1 MFTGII
7 EILGTVV
14 DLLDGKGLTVRAVD
28 LAPKLHS
35 GDSIA
40 INGTCLTIVN
50 CWTDSFS
57 VEVVPETF
65 RRTNLGD
72 LGVGDKVNVETPLTM
87 GADLGGHFVQGHVD
101 GRGTIETI
109 DAEGLSH
116 VLTIGTDLSIM
127 RYIVQKGFV
136 AIDGI
141 SLTVVSEST
150 NNFSV
155 AIIPYTFAHTTLN
168 YRSVGQTVNLE
179 VDILAKYVERMVN
192 KT

>member
-7 EILGTVV
+7 ETLGTVV
-14 DLLDGKGLTVRAVD
+14 DPLDGKGLTIQAAN
-28 LAPKLHS
+28 LASELHL

-40 INGTCLTIVN
+40 INGTCLTVVS
-50 CWTDSFS
+50 CWVDSFS

-65 RRTNLGD
+65 RRTNLGS
-72 LGVGDKVNVETPLTM
+72 LGMGDKVNVETPVTM
-87 GADLGGHFVQGHVD
+87 GGDLGGHLVQGHVD
-101 GRGTIETI
+101 GRGTIESI
-109 DAEGLSH
+109 KPEGSSH

-127 RYIVQKGFV
+127 RYIVRKGFV

-141 SLTVVSEST
+141 SLTVMSEST

-155 AIIPYTFAHTTLN
+155 AVIPYTFAHTTLN
-168 YRSVGQTVNLE
+168 YRFVGHMVNLE
-179 VDILAKYVERMVN
+179 VDILAKYVERLVN